1 MRTTKKRI
9 RRIVT
14 GMICL
19 LLMFTLAGCQIKI
32 DIPGLGQIRLGDS
45 KEEKEDAE
53 SKKQKKTKKPDS
65 GKKPETT
72 DTDKPISP
80 EESLANLRKS
90 MDGTLQQFAVAYL
103 GYVEA
108 DYVDHVQEWIE
119 KKYPDLLSKMTFIK
133 EIGTDRIYGHGPAE
147 LFCIVPRSGED
158 PVSVGRMELNYDTGI
173 SEIVE
178 SLYQSETGEPF
189 LVMCNGENEGI
200 GGTMVSMGTEAGY
213 QADWVPMMGT
223 DGHVWLPTTENNVE
237 QAKDF
242 TDYKACDASRFTDWY
257 GDVHE
262 NIQEADLIGSCW
274 EFGVD
279 EYNSDIFGDY
289 FVELLDNGYARI
301 SWSEKEYGIEDY
313 SDIIYEIYEGTW
325 SCTQQ
330 DGHPY
335 LSIQSTRTGGEWYYE
350 GENPV
355 NWSEDYR
362 VYISTDG
369 TMLLLENQEGFAG
382 MPSKTGIYHVLS
394 GFRTN

>member
-1 MRTTKKRI
+1 MRTTKKRT

-19 LLMFTLAGCQIKI
+19 LLMFTLTGCQIKI
-32 DIPGLGQIRLGDS
+32 DILGLGQIRLGDS

-80 EESLANLRKS
+80 EESLANLQKS

-103 GYVEA
+103 GYVET
-108 DYVDHVQEWIE
+108 DYVDYVQEWIE

-133 EIGTDRIYGHGPAE
+133 EIGTDRICGHGPAE

-262 NIQEADLIGSCW
+262 NIQEADL
-274 EFGVD
+274 
-279 EYNSDIFGDY
+279 
-289 FVELLDNGYARI
+289 
-301 SWSEKEYGIEDY
+301 
-313 SDIIYEIYEGTW
+313 YEGTW

>member
-19 LLMFTLAGCQIKI
+19 LLMFTLTGCQIKI

-133 EIGTDRIYGHGPAE
+133 EIGTDRICGHGPAE

-223 DGHVWLPTTENNVE
+223 DGHVWLPTTENNAE

-301 SWSEKEYGIEDY
+301 SWSEKE
-313 SDIIYEIYEGTW
+313 
-325 SCTQQ
+325 
-330 DGHPY
+330 
-335 LSIQSTRTGGEWYYE
+335 
-350 GENPV
+350 
-355 NWSEDYR
+355 
-362 VYISTDG
+362 
-369 TMLLLENQEGFAG
+369 
-382 MPSKTGIYHVLS
+382 
-394 GFRTN
+394 

>member
-19 LLMFTLAGCQIKI
+19 LLMFTLTGCQIKI
-32 DIPGLGQIRLGDS
+32 DIPGLEQIRLGDS

-133 EIGTDRIYGHGPAE
+133 EIGTDRICGHGPAE

-158 PVSVGRMELNYDTGI
+158 PVSVG
-173 SEIVE
+173 
-178 SLYQSETGEPF
+178 
-189 LVMCNGENEGI
+189 
-200 GGTMVSMGTEAGY
+200 
-213 QADWVPMMGT
+213 
-223 DGHVWLPTTENNVE
+223 
-237 QAKDF
+237 
-242 TDYKACDASRFTDWY
+242 
-257 GDVHE
+257 
-262 NIQEADLIGSCW
+262 
-274 EFGVD
+274 
-279 EYNSDIFGDY
+279 
-289 FVELLDNGYARI
+289 
-301 SWSEKEYGIEDY
+301 
-313 SDIIYEIYEGTW
+313 
-325 SCTQQ
+325 
-330 DGHPY
+330 
-335 LSIQSTRTGGEWYYE
+335 
-350 GENPV
+350 
-355 NWSEDYR
+355 
-362 VYISTDG
+362 
-369 TMLLLENQEGFAG
+369 
-382 MPSKTGIYHVLS
+382 
-394 GFRTN
+394 